1 MPTCSSTLRDMAAC
15 IELEVSMAR
24 KKSNR
29 ASLEEN
35 KRAYRRNQAVIARA
49 MRDNEGL
56 EPVITEQENFEIIGI
71 IRRHK
76 VGLDNLAQVMQ
87 GDRPTGESLFFE
99 EKQKPVSPEEE
110 AELLTP
116 KKAKEDQESKPQ
128 ESKKKQEQED
138 TNHEE

>member
-1 MPTCSSTLRDMAAC
+1 
-15 IELEVSMAR
+15 MAR

-56 EPVITEQENFEIIGI
+56 ELIITEQENFEIIGI

-76 VGLDNLAQVMQ
+76 VGLDNLTQVMQ
-87 GDRPTGESLFFE
+87 GVRPTGESLFFE

-116 KKAKEDQESKPQ
+116 KKAKENQAGKLPKPAQELEKE
-128 ESKKKQEQED
+128 ESEHEQE
-138 TNHEE
+138 

>member
-1 MPTCSSTLRDMAAC
+1 M
-15 IELEVSMAR
+15 
-24 KKSNR
+24 
-29 ASLEEN
+29 
-35 KRAYRRNQAVIARA
+35 IARA

-87 GDRPTGESLFFE
+87 GVRPTGESLFFE

-138 TNHEE
+138 TNHEEE

>member
-1 MPTCSSTLRDMAAC
+1 
-15 IELEVSMAR
+15 MAR

-87 GDRPTGESLFFE
+87 GVRPTGESLFFE

-116 KKAKEDQESKPQ
+116 KKAKEDQESKPR

-138 TNHEE
+138 TNHEEE

>member
-1 MPTCSSTLRDMAAC
+1 
-15 IELEVSMAR
+15 MAR

-87 GDRPTGESLFFE
+87 GVRPTGESLFFE

-116 KKAKEDQESKPQ
+116 KKAQEDQESKPQ

-138 TNHEE
+138 TNHEEE

>member
-1 MPTCSSTLRDMAAC
+1 
-15 IELEVSMAR
+15 MAR

-87 GDRPTGESLFFE
+87 GVRPTGESLFFE

>member
-1 MPTCSSTLRDMAAC
+1 
-15 IELEVSMAR
+15 MAR

-87 GDRPTGESLFFE
+87 GVRPTGESLFFE

-110 AELLTP
+110 AELLTS
-116 KKAKEDQESKPQ
+116 KKAKEDQESKPR

>member
-1 MPTCSSTLRDMAAC
+1 
-15 IELEVSMAR
+15 MAR

-87 GDRPTGESLFFE
+87 GVRPTGESLFFE

-138 TNHEE
+138 TNHEEE

>member
-1 MPTCSSTLRDMAAC
+1 
-15 IELEVSMAR
+15 MAR

-87 GDRPTGESLFFE
+87 GVRPTGESLFFE

-110 AELLTP
+110 AELLTS

-138 TNHEE
+138 TNHEEE

>member
-1 MPTCSSTLRDMAAC
+1 
-15 IELEVSMAR
+15 MAR

-87 GDRPTGESLFFE
+87 GVRPTGESLFFE

-116 KKAKEDQESKPQ
+116 KKAKENQAGKLPKPAQELEKE
-128 ESKKKQEQED
+128 ESEHEQE
-138 TNHEE
+138 

>member
-1 MPTCSSTLRDMAAC
+1 
-15 IELEVSMAR
+15 MAR

-87 GDRPTGESLFFE
+87 GVRPTGESLFFE

-110 AELLTP
+110 AELLTS
-116 KKAKEDQESKPQ
+116 KKAKEDQESKPR

-138 TNHEE
+138 TNHEEE

>member
-1 MPTCSSTLRDMAAC
+1 
-15 IELEVSMAR
+15 MAR

-76 VGLDNLAQVMQ
+76 VGLDNLAQVIQ
-87 GDRPTGESLFFE
+87 GVRPTGESLFFE
-99 EKQKPVSPEEE
+99 EMQKPVSPEEE
-110 AELLTP
+110 AELLTS
-116 KKAKEDQESKPQ
+116 KKAKEDQESKPR

>member
-1 MPTCSSTLRDMAAC
+1 
-15 IELEVSMAR
+15 MAR

-29 ASLEEN
+29 VSLEEN

-87 GDRPTGESLFFE
+87 GVRPTGESLFFE

-116 KKAKEDQESKPQ
+116 KKAKENQAGKLPKPAQELEKE
-128 ESKKKQEQED
+128 ESEHEQE
-138 TNHEE
+138 